1 MLQALIGP
9 ISNLVGGY
17 MKNKA
22 EEKQAKHQAKIN
34 VIQNDAN
41 WEQTMAVS
49 SWTLESKSVHH
60 KKNQTHPKWRC
71 LCRKAALPD
80 LSRTGN
86 NSNPTLMPSLANLR
100 LNTRNVNT
108 VETTGR
114 LKTLVETMNVPVQS
128 PLYRVSLSPGSGLY
142 PLRP

>member
-41 WEQTMAVS
+41 WEQTMAAAS
-49 SWTLESKSVHH
+49 SNSYKDEFWTIVLSV
-60 KKNQTHPKWRC
+60 PIFMVGYAI
-71 LCRKAALPD
+71 AAND
-80 LSRTGN
+80 VTVIDRVE
-86 NSNPTLMPSLANLR
+86 LAFTAL
-100 LNTRNVNT
+100 
-108 VETTGR
+108 
-114 LKTLVETMNVPVQS
+114 
-128 PLYRVSLSPGSGLY
+128 SGLPEWY
-142 PLRP
+142 QYLLFIAISSSFGIRGVSKLMDLKK